1 MVRRAEEQSIDVPG
15 AAAVPWR
22 FGGSVPQ
29 PRRAIA
35 VAADAIADFVLEPG
49 GGTTPHLGGDSFN
62 AARTLGRL
70 GLRPVFIG
78 RVSRDRYRR
87 ALRGAL
93 EQSGVSLDRVVAT
106 DDPIEQSGV
115 SLDGVVATDDPTTF
129 ARIEIDEY
137 GAASC
142 RFHIDGTSM
151 AGLLP
156 EEARAAM
163 PDRAADGLGRQDLAD
178 FDAVLRTAEFAALVA
193 ARTCGW
199 AGADP
204 YEERSAAPGGGA
216 SGAPRRVDAEWC
228 SA

>member
-1 MVRRAEEQSIDVPG
+1 MVRRAEEQSINVPG

-22 FGGSVPQ
+22 FAAAVPQ
-29 PRRAIA
+29 ARRPIA
-35 VAADAIADFVLEPG
+35 VAAEAIVDFVLEPG
-49 GGTTPHLGGDSFN
+49 GGTTPHLGGGSFN

-78 RVSRDRYRR
+78 RMSRDRYGR

-93 EQSGVSLDRVVAT
+93 
-106 DDPIEQSGV
+106 EQSGV

-142 RFHIDGTSM
+142 RFYIERTSM
-151 AGLLP
+151 AGL
-156 EEARAAM
+156 
-163 PDRAADGLGRQDLAD
+163 
-178 FDAVLRTAEFAALVA
+178 
-193 ARTCGW
+193 

-204 YEERSAAPGGGA
+204 PRAAK
-216 SGAPRRVDAEWC
+216 VDAEWC
-228 SA
+228 FA